1 MSMFRRPGDSSSSS
15 EASFD
20 RTEDDDASASQQD
33 SVLSRINTLDSAA
46 SSRPPVRHTPPRL
59 EMRQSSAQNVRD
71 LMLHALLE
79 ERTVRQIADQLGRD
93 PSDPEVQRLGREAY
107 QQIARQISN
116 NVDGKKNDLYD
127 CETHTDYIPLM
138 LDTYASDE
146 MQSHR
151 ATANEGISKLTKS
164 NLSMLSVVPEG
175 ASQALVARPP
185 LNGMTMGLPQQP
197 SPEFDI
203 LSGISAPAELRL
215 RGYPGLQ
222 TDRYTR
228 EFSELAIVGK
238 GGYGKVFKAKH
249 KLDGSFYAVK
259 RIPVSPAKL
268 AKVQEHGPQ
277 ELESMLEEVRS
288 LARFDHN
295 NIVRYHNAWLEFTTT
310 PTEAPIA
317 PTVTVLRDDRLLEGA
332 ATLASSA
339 GNGQNLPTKFGSLSF
354 DESLGRSDHA
364 YSPDIVFETSDNGVG
379 VEESKSEVDDMSL
392 REKLR
397 RSKRKIRR
405 GSQASQATIATVS
418 STKSRMSAVEDVDE
432 DEEDEDI
439 ETIPRSHMPYSQE
452 ITSEMSES
460 IVSHSDM
467 PGHMVPTRSS
477 GPILTLNVQ
486 MSLCETNLAAF
497 LSSESSFSA
506 SQPID
511 QHCFHP
517 CISLDML
524 KNIVSGV
531 EYLHSRGVVH
541 RDLKPANVFLS
552 LSTDRHPPYG
562 SVDISTCKAC
572 PKRDCLHV
580 TPRIGDFG
588 LVAALGD
595 KCVGADTSAKPVGT
609 EFYRPPTT
617 RGVSEK
623 LDVFALGVVGFEML
637 QKFGTRMERIAALN
651 GLRRGDFPDGFSS
664 EFGDVGDSVQQLIS
678 AMVQVD
684 EQKRMSCD
692 QVKCEVGRLVNI
704 LKG

>member
-15 EASFD
+15 ETSLD
-20 RTEDDDASASQQD
+20 ETEDNETSASQQD
-33 SVLSRINTLDSAA
+33 RVLSRINTLDSGA
-46 SSRPPVRHTPPRL
+46 SGGSAVRQPPRRL

-79 ERTVRQIADQLGRD
+79 ERTLRQIADQLGKD

-107 QQIARQISN
+107 QEIARQISN
-116 NVDGKKNDLYD
+116 NVD
-127 CETHTDYIPLM
+127 
-138 LDTYASDE
+138 DTYASDE
-146 MQSHR
+146 KQSDR
-151 ATANEGISKLTKS
+151 ATANEGISKLTKR
-164 NLSMLSVVPEG
+164 NLSRLSVVPEG
-175 ASQALVARPP
+175 VSQALVARHP
-185 LNGMTMGLPQQP
+185 LNGMTMELPQQP
-197 SPEFDI
+197 SPDFDM
-203 LSGISAPAELRL
+203 LSGISAPTELRL

-222 TDRYTR
+222 TDRYVR

-249 KLDGSFYAVK
+249 RLDGSFYAVK

-268 AKVQEHGPQ
+268 AKIQAHGPQ

-310 PTEAPIA
+310 PVETPLV

-332 ATLASSA
+332 AAFSSSP
-339 GNGQNLPTKFGSLSF
+339 GDVDGLPTRFSGLSF
-354 DESLGRSDHA
+354 DESLGRSDHG
-364 YSPDIVFETSDNGVG
+364 YSADIVFGTSDNDVG
-379 VEESKSEVDDMSL
+379 TEDSKSEMDNLSL
-392 REKLR
+392 KEKLR
-397 RSKRKIRR
+397 RSKRTPRR

-418 STKSRMSAVEDVDE
+418 SSKSRMSAVEDVDE

-452 ITSEMSES
+452 PATEMSDS
-460 IVSHSDM
+460 MVSQSDI
-467 PGHMVPTRSS
+467 PTHMVPAHNP

-486 MSLCETNLAAF
+486 MSLCETNLSAF
-497 LSSESSFSA
+497 LSSEQPLSDVH
-506 SQPID
+506 PID

-517 CISLDML
+517 CISLEML

-562 SVDISTCKAC
+562 SVDISTCKTC

-595 KCVGADTSAKPVGT
+595 KVVGADTVTKPVGT
-609 EFYRPPTT
+609 EFYRPQTA

-637 QKFGTRMERIAALN
+637 QKFGTRSERISALT
-651 GLRRGDFPDGFSS
+651 GLRRGDFPEGFAS
-664 EFGDVGDSVQQLIS
+664 EFGDVGGSVQQLIS
-678 AMVQVD
+678 DMVQSD
-684 EQKRMSCD
+684 EQKRLDCD
-692 QVKCEVGRLVNI
+692 QVKSEIGRLVQI
-704 LKG
+704 LKE

>member
-15 EASFD
+15 SSSSEASLD
-20 RTEDDDASASQQD
+20 QTDENEASVSQQD
-33 SVLSRINTLDSAA
+33 SVLSRINTLDSA
-46 SSRPPVRHTPPRL
+46 SPGGSTVRQTPPRL
-59 EMRQSSAQNVRD
+59 DMRQSSAQNVRD

-79 ERTVRQIADQLGRD
+79 ERTVRQIADQLGKD

-116 NVDGKKNDLYD
+116 NVDD
-127 CETHTDYIPLM
+127 M
-138 LDTYASDE
+138 YASDE
-146 MQSHR
+146 MQDHR

-175 ASQALVARPP
+175 ASQAIVARPP
-185 LNGMTMGLPQQP
+185 LNGMKMEIPQQLP
-197 SPEFDI
+197 ADFEI
-203 LSGISAPAELRL
+203 LSGLSAPTELHL

-222 TDRYTR
+222 TDRYVR
-228 EFSELAIVGK
+228 EFSELAVVGK

-268 AKVQEHGPQ
+268 AKIQEHGPQ

-295 NIVRYHNAWLEFTTT
+295 NIIRYHNAWLEFTTA
-310 PTEAPIA
+310 PAEAPIV
-317 PTVTVLRDDRLLEGA
+317 PTLTVLRDDRLLEGA
-332 ATLASSA
+332 GAFSSSPADVA
-339 GNGQNLPTKFGSLSF
+339 GLPSQFGSLSF
-354 DESLGRSDHA
+354 DDSLGRPDNG
-364 YSPDIVFETSDNGVG
+364 YSADIVFETSDNGMG
-379 VEESKSEVDDMSL
+379 AEESKSELDNLSL
-392 REKLR
+392 KEKM
-397 RSKRKIRR
+397 RSAKRKTRR

-432 DEEDEDI
+432 DFADEDI

-452 ITSEMSES
+452 LSSDKSES
-460 IVSHSDM
+460 MVSHSDM
-467 PGHMVPTRSS
+467 PGHMIPTRSS

-486 MSLCETNLAAF
+486 MSLCETNLSAF
-497 LSSESSFSA
+497 LSSEQSFSDV
-506 SQPID
+506 QPLD
-511 QHCFHP
+511 RHCFHP
-517 CISLDML
+517 CISLEML

-562 SVDISTCKAC
+562 SVDLSTCTSC

-588 LVAALGD
+588 LVAALSD
-595 KCVGADTSAKPVGT
+595 ECVGADTETKPVGT
-609 EFYRPPTT
+609 EFYRPQMT

-637 QKFGTRMERIAALN
+637 HKFGTRMERVAALTN
-651 GLRRGDFPDGFSS
+651 LRRGDFPDGFAS
-664 EFGDVGDSVQQLIS
+664 EFGDMGNSVQQLIGD
-678 AMVQVD
+678 MVQLD
-684 EQKRMSCD
+684 EQKRLNCE
-692 QVKCEVGRLVNI
+692 QVKSEIGRLVHI
-704 LKG
+704 LKE